1 VEVRS
6 RERQC
11 AVRTFTGSPRRAE
24 RGPEGGTDHADTVVD
39 LVTPV
44 AAGECA
50 RASGDDQ
57 ERNLWYPNDLRNPRL
72 EGGHDRGCAPAK

>member
-1 VEVRS
+1 MQRRSVEVRS

-44 AAGECA
+44 AAGECS
-50 RASGDDQ
+50 R
-57 ERNLWYPNDLRNPRL
+57 LRR
-72 EGGHDRGCAPAK
+72 

>member
-1 VEVRS
+1 MQRRSVGVRP

-57 ERNLWYPNDLRNPRL
+57 ERNLWYPNDLRNP
-72 EGGHDRGCAPAK
+72 